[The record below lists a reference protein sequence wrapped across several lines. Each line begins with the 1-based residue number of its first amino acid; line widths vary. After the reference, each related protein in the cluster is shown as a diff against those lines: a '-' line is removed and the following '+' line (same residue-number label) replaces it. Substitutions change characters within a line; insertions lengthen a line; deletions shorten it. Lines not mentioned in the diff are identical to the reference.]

1 MLVFFGQLLEN
12 FERVIGGTIVDEDK
26 FVIVIDFFNC
36 WQKGTSDE
44 IVYVGFLVINWNN
57 N

>member
-26 FVIVIDFFNC
+26 FVIKFGFFDSRKKRLC
-36 WQKGTSDE
+36 DKVLDAFFF
-44 IVYVGFLVINWNN
+44 VVNWYNY
-57 N
+57 